1 MKQGERDPASG
12 GSSAN
17 LAGKTALVTGSTRGI
32 GRAAAIGLARMGAQ
46 VVINYRE
53 SQDAARAVLQQI
65 EQEGGKALALRADV
79 GKSADVE
86 QLFAGIAQAFGG
98 VDILVNNAGLTRD
111 NLLMRVSEAD
121 WDIVLNTNL
130 KSAYLCSKA
139 AVRSMLKARWGRII
153 NVSSVAGIAGNP
165 GQTNYAAAKAGMIAF
180 TKSLAQEV
188 GSRGITV
195 NAVAPGLVETEL
207 IAHLDEA
214 ARKRLLDHVALRRIG
229 TPEDIA
235 GVIAFLCTPAAD
247 YITGQVL
254 VVDGGMGL

>member
-1 MKQGERDPASG
+1 MKQGERDPAG
-12 GSSAN
+12 GSAAL

-32 GRAAAIGLARMGAQ
+32 GRAAALELARLGAR

-53 SQDAARAVLQQI
+53 SKEAANEVLQHI
-65 EQEGGKALALRADV
+65 EQQGGKALALKADV

-86 QLFAGIAQAFGG
+86 QLFAELTHTFGG

-111 NLLMRVSEAD
+111 NLLMRITEAD

-130 KSAYLCSKA
+130 KSAYLCSKL

-165 GQTNYAAAKAGMIAF
+165 GQTNYSAAKAGMIAF

-207 IAHLDEA
+207 IGHLDEA
-214 ARKRLLDHVALRRIG
+214 ARQRLLDHVALRRIG

>member
-12 GSSAN
+12 GASAI
-17 LAGKTALVTGSTRGI
+17 LKGKTVLVTGSTRGI
-32 GRAAAIGLARMGAQ
+32 GRAAAIALARMGAQ

-53 SQDAARAVLQQI
+53 SQDAARVVLQQI
-65 EQEGGKALALRADV
+65 EQEGGKALALKADV

-86 QLFAGIAQAFGG
+86 QLFAGITQAFGG

-111 NLLMRVSEAD
+111 NLLMRISEAD

-139 AVRSMLKARWGRII
+139 AVRGMLKARWGRII

-165 GQTNYAAAKAGMIAF
+165 GQTNYSAAKAGMIAF